1 MQLDRSGV
9 RRQFP
14 ALGQR
19 SSLTSAGRILADL
32 LGPTRCLTSFLE
44 DTTNLLNGLL
54 SQVPKA
60 LWRLVLGR
68 IVPAHGCPTI
78 LGKPVN
84 RLADRLQHGG
94 AQPLRQPAC
103 RHRPWAWQGSP
114 GLACSAVGTLQA

>member
-68 IVPAHGCPTI
+68 IVPAHGCLPFWASRSIDLPIASSMTGRSPPTT
-78 LGKPVN
+78 
-84 RLADRLQHGG
+84 
-94 AQPLRQPAC
+94 
-103 RHRPWAWQGSP
+103 
-114 GLACSAVGTLQA
+114 GLLP

>member
-1 MQLDRSGV
+1 M
-9 RRQFP
+9 
-14 ALGQR
+14 
-19 SSLTSAGRILADL
+19 LADL

-54 SQVPKA
+54 SQVPTA

-94 AQPLRQPAC
+94 SQPSDN
-103 RHRPWAWQGSP
+103 RPVAAALGS
-114 GLACSAVGTLQA
+114 GRAGQV